1 MTMRA
6 VIAAIAVL
14 LTALPAYGAP
24 WGLEEVLTAYL
35 KSTYPWQ
42 EIVVSDA
49 ELQGEAPSTPPVRV
63 RLERG
68 QVPGKAVFVLDY
80 KGGRRTATASIRAY
94 DSVVMSR
101 NALAKGAEL
110 NEDDLYVAA
119 MDIVRI
125 PRNAVRDPDRLV
137 GKYLARS
144 VLPNM
149 VLSDDAVEDAPRVK
163 AGQKVLLIVQSAG
176 FTIRTSGQMKQ
187 SGAVG
192 EYVKVLNPSSKKVL
206 TGLLVDPETVKVNF

>member
-1 MTMRA
+1 MHA
-6 VIAAIAVL
+6 LIALIAAVL
-14 LTALPAYGAP
+14 AALPAYGAQ
-24 WGLEEVLTAYL
+24 WNLEEVLGAYL

-49 ELQGEAPSTPPVRV
+49 QLQGEAPSAPPVRI
-63 RLERG
+63 RLEKG
-68 QVPGKAVFVLDY
+68 QVPGKAVFRLDF
-80 KGGRRTATASIRAY
+80 KGGHRTATASIRAY

-110 NEDDLYVAA
+110 KEDDVYVAA
-119 MDIVRI
+119 MDINRI
-125 PRNAVRDPDRLV
+125 PRNAVRDPDRLMS
-137 GKYLARS
+137 KYLARS

-149 VLSDDAVEDAPRVK
+149 ALTDDVVEDAPRVK
-163 AGQKVLLIVQSAG
+163 AGQKVLLVVQSAG

-187 SGAVG
+187 SGSVG

-206 TGLLVDPETVKVNF
+206 TGLLMDPETVKVNF